1 MYVFVYT
8 RSLQPFLRRRKYKLY
23 AAFMHATAIKP
34 ADKPVA
40 FEVSIGKRILHMLQ
54 THTHTVHAMKRF
66 TFYSLPDA
74 CRFVYPCS
82 SLTFLELAPSVRPYR
97 SVCLPVHAPY
107 VLTRTPIRRYTTV
120 KVYVRTYV
128 HTAR

>member
-66 TFYSLPDA
+66 TFIGCSDA
-74 CRFVYPCS
+74 CR
-82 SLTFLELAPSVRPYR
+82 LTPVPAVHFWSYTRIYACVRSVRVPVCVPYI
-97 SVCLPVHAPY
+97 
-107 VLTRTPIRRYTTV
+107 LTSTPIPR
-120 KVYVRTYV
+120 
-128 HTAR
+128 